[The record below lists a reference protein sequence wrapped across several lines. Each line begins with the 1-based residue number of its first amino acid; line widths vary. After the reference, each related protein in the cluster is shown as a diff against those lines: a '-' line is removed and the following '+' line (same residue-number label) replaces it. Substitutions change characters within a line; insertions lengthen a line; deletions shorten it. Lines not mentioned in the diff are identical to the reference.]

1 MARAE
6 SLKRKRRA
14 RYQRKQGSHPTR
26 QKVYMGLCL
35 VQRRQ
40 TAQGQLLNM
49 KSSFRRKL
57 WLSNQKAGSFAPFAP
72 SVKMFGWISMTHQRI
87 EGLGHPGDHYG
98 DYGQEDII
106 GSMLGKNHRFLWK
119 IWKSALGVQP
129 IMDLRP
135 KPFKY
140 TRNRWCNLY
149 HKSGVGFYHKSCQ
162 PN

>member
-14 RYQRKQGSHPTR
+14 RYERKQGSHPTR

-106 GSMLGKNHRFLWK
+106 GSMLGKKPSISMENMEVCFRSTTNH
-119 IWKSALGVQP
+119 
-129 IMDLRP
+129 
-135 KPFKY
+135 
-140 TRNRWCNLY
+140 
-149 HKSGVGFYHKSCQ
+149 GFTSETIQVYSE
-162 PN
+162 